1 MGQLLEGDDDPDL
14 SEYELQDIGK
24 ILLTH
29 ALATSQDS
37 LAASIL
43 SRFPDIVGTNHSQL
57 NQDAGQS
64 DGSGI
69 PTRPSTAPKKL
80 LVEENTAG
88 QEVEMVIQP
97 THQPLPHHGQ

>member
-1 MGQLLEGDDDPDL
+1 MPWPPLKTLW
-14 SEYELQDIGK
+14 LQQFFPGF
-24 ILLTH
+24 
-29 ALATSQDS
+29 Q
-37 LAASIL
+37 
-43 SRFPDIVGTNHSQL
+43 PDIVGTNPSQL
-57 NQDAGQS
+57 NQDTGQS

>member
-37 LAASIL
+37 LAAAIL
-43 SRFPDIVGTNHSQL
+43 SRFPDIVGTNPSQL